1 VFACGPIP
9 VYACK
14 IEDDAI
20 FVDIDQQLNDA
31 PIPNPPAFGTR

>member
-1 VFACGPIP
+1 

-20 FVDIDQQLNDA
+20 LVDIDQQLNDA
-31 PIPNPPAFGTR
+31 PIPRHNPR

>member
-1 VFACGPIP
+1 

-20 FVDIDQQLNDA
+20 LVDIDQQLNDA
-31 PIPNPPAFGTR
+31 PLPGKAAW